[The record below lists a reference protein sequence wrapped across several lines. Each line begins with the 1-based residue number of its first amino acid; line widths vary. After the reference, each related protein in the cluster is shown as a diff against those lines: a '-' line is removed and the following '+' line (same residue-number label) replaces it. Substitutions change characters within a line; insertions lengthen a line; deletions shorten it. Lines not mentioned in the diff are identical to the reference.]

1 MRTIP
6 NPRAVGLAAV
16 VAAALLTAAPRW
28 TPDEK
33 KDGSPVRGRISLY
46 GVAPGRQLDFLK
58 WMAQQEEVAKEAGIP
73 AVQLFTH
80 LDGDRWDYLAIWP
93 VTTPEQDKKAD
104 EVAAR
109 KGFKTG
115 FPAAIAFRDL
125 LAWHTDTYVAGPTTA
140 AALLAQASR

>member
-1 MRTIP
+1 MP
-6 NPRAVGLAAV
+6 KARAFALAA
-16 VAAALLTAAPRW
+16 AALLAGLLTAAPRW

-33 KDGSPVRGRISLY
+33 KDGAPVRGRISLY
-46 GVAPGRQLDFLK
+46 SVAPGRQLDFLK
-58 WMAQQEEVAKEAGIP
+58 WMAMQEEVAKEAGIP

-93 VTTPEQDKKAD
+93 LTTPEQDKKAD

-115 FPAAIAFRDL
+115 FPAALAFRDL
-125 LAWHTDTYVAGPTTA
+125 LAWHTDTLVAGPTSA
-140 AALLAQASR
+140 SALLAQASK